1 MVGAIANSAVPVRR
15 LVAAPT
21 LAAAGGA
28 EGVLVAAAG
37 GDGLAIAGTR
47 AAALL
52 VSPKVATG
60 GDAADPGEIGL
71 SGARGPG
78 REGTLAAGGMPGL
91 PDIPGAGPPIHMRVL
106 AGEAGLPAPGP
117 PTTEA
122 AVTMALPHAWH
133 TMTGRVSPALVAGSG
148 ARQ

>member
-1 MVGAIANSAVPVRR
+1 M
-15 LVAAPT
+15 
-21 LAAAGGA
+21 
-28 EGVLVAAAG
+28 
-37 GDGLAIAGTR
+37 AGTR

-71 SGARGPG
+71 SVARGPG
-78 REGTLAAGGMPGL
+78 REDTLAAGATPGL
-91 PDIPGAGPPIHMRVL
+91 AGIPGAGPPIHMRVL
-106 AGEAGLPAPGP
+106 AGEAGLLAPAP

-122 AVTMALPHAWH
+122 AVTIALPHAWQ
-133 TMTGRVSPALVAGSG
+133 TMTGRVAPSLVAGSG